1 MKLRLKDKVM
11 VISGRDKGK
20 RGEVVAVL
28 PGKNQVVIEGIN
40 VVKKHQKPSQT
51 HPKGG
56 ILELTR
62 PIDAGKVKVIDPSTG
77 KPARIG
83 FKLSSKG
90 EKERI
95 FKVSKFEN
103 KKTKSE
109 KSKPKAT
116 KTGGE
121 EKK

>member
-1 MKLRLKDKVM
+1 MKLKLKDKVM
-11 VISGRDKGK
+11 VITGRDKGK

-28 PGKNQVVIEGIN
+28 PRKNQVVIEGVN
-40 VVKKHQKPSQT
+40 VIKKHQKPSQT

-83 FKLSSKG
+83 YKKNSKG

-103 KKTKSE
+103 KKTK
-109 KSKPKAT
+109 PTNT
-116 KTGGE
+116 KTKDSQN
-121 EKK
+121 EKKK